1 MNRTNI
7 IHLLEKKINR
17 EYIIEDEMMNKHT
30 TFKVGGP
37 ADLYVIPRSEEELV
51 YTIEICKSEN
61 VPYYVI
67 GNGSNLL
74 VTDKGF
80 RGVIIE
86 VYRQMSDI
94 TVEGNCITAYAG
106 ALLSR
111 IANTALEHGLTGLEF
126 AHGIPGALG
135 GAVTMNAGAY
145 DGEMKQVLES
155 ATVIDDKG
163 QVRTLSADELELE
176 YRKSIISRLGYTV
189 IKATMRL
196 EGGDKEAISAKMKDL
211 MQRRRDKQPL
221 EYPSAGSTFKRP
233 VGHFAGKLIM
243 DAGLRGYQLGGAQV
257 SEKHC
262 GFVINKDHATCQDI
276 LDLIHY
282 IQEEVKS
289 KFDVQIEPEV
299 KMIGE
304 R

>member
-1 MNRTNI
+1 MNRTNV

-51 YTIEICKSEN
+51 YAIEVCKSEN

-106 ALLSR
+106 ALLSK

-163 QVRTLSADELELE
+163 QVRTLSSDELELE

-196 EGGDKEAISAKMKDL
+196 EDGDKEAISAKMKDL

-262 GFVINKDHATCQDI
+262 GFVINKDHATCQD
-276 LDLIHY
+276 LSLIH
-282 IQEEVKS
+282 I
-289 KFDVQIEPEV
+289 
-299 KMIGE
+299 
-304 R
+304 

>member
-1 MNRTNI
+1 MNRTNV

-51 YTIEICKSEN
+51 YAIEVCKSQN

-67 GNGSNLL
+67 GNGSNLI

-106 ALLSR
+106 ALLSK

-163 QVRTLSADELELE
+163 QVRTLSSDELELE

-196 EGGDKEAISAKMKDL
+196 EDGDKEAISAKMKDL

>member
-51 YTIEICKSEN
+51 YAIEVCKSEN

>member
-94 TVEGNCITAYAG
+94 TVEDNCITAYAG